1 MTDRWLPM
9 VLPPLLVLSGLAYAA
24 APAPDDAAL
33 VTQCRNQLAPKLFAG
48 GSPGDAFVTAK
59 AVERQGERIIVRLSL
74 ASGEGRAVS
83 GTCIFR
89 DGKLFDVK

>member
-33 VTQCRNQLAPKLFAG
+33 VTQCRKQLAPRLIAG
-48 GSPGDAFVTAK
+48 GTPGDALITAK
-59 AVERQGERIIVRLSL
+59 EIEHQGDRIIVRLSL

-89 DGKLFDVK
+89 EGKLFDLK